1 MLNLTGETKN
11 VMASYR
17 YVGLIGLALVCYS
30 LLFEIDMENC
40 I

>member
-1 MLNLTGETKN
+1 MLNLTGETN

-17 YVGLIGLALVCYS
+17 YVGLIGLALVCCS
-30 LLFEIDMENC
+30 LRLEIDMENC